1 MTKQRRKQNPNS
13 VFLMLKTEPN
23 IMRQEVAELPH
34 VIKYPGLSDDNSTR
48 MKLFDG
54 RFCVLTGSE
63 LL

>member
-1 MTKQRRKQNPNS
+1 
-13 VFLMLKTEPN
+13 MLKTEPN